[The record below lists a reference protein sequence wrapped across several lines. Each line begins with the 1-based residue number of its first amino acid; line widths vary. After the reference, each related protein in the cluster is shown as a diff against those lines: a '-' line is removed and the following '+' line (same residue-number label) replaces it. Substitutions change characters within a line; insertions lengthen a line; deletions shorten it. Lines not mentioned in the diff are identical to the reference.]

1 MANEIKLKYDE
12 AGQGPLLLLIHGFP
26 LDRSMWKGQ
35 LSGLSDIRRVVA
47 PDLRG
52 RGGSPGGDSWSVDD
66 LADDISNLIVDLGE
80 KNADVAGL
88 SMGGY
93 VAFGLWHR
101 HPDKIRSLILM
112 DTKAGADN
120 DEAKAGRDKVAAT
133 VREKGTGALVDD
145 LGRRVLAPDPPES
158 IRAEVKRMFESIPG
172 ESSAADAIA
181 MRDRPDSTNDAGSI
195 TVPVLVIHGEQDQLM
210 PVEVGEDLAKS
221 IPGAKFAR
229 IPNAG
234 HLSPLEN
241 PDAVNNAIRDFLT

>member
-1 MANEIKLKYDE
+1 MKLKYDE
-12 AGQGPLLLLIHGFP
+12 AGKGPLLVLIHGFP
-26 LDRSMWKGQ
+26 LDRTIWKGQ
-35 LSGLSDIRRVVA
+35 LSGLSEIRRVVA
-47 PDLRG
+47 PDMRG
-52 RGGSPGGDSWSVDD
+52 RGGSVGGESWSMDE

-80 KNADVAGL
+80 EKADIAGL

-93 VAFGLWHR
+93 VAFALWRR
-101 HPDKIRSLILM
+101 HPDKIRSLIFI

-120 DEAKAGRDKVAAT
+120 DEAKAGRDKVAAL

-145 LGRRVLAPDPPES
+145 LGRRVVVPDAPGS

-181 MRDRPDSTNDAGSI
+181 MRDRPDSTDDAGSI
-195 TVPVLVIHGEQDQLM
+195 SVPVLVLHGEQDQLM

-221 IPGAKFAR
+221 IPGAKFVR

-241 PDAVNNAIRDFLT
+241 PDAVNKAIRDFLT